1 MDTDKNVHRIN
12 VDNRRLLKADGVKE
26 IVSFDEFSVVL
37 NTENGRLC
45 INGNGLHIQELSVD
59 TGVVSVD
66 GQINELIY
74 VDASEPKKSGFFGRL
89 LR

>member
-1 MDTDKNVHRIN
+1 MDTDKNVHCIA
-12 VDNRRLLKADGVKE
+12 VDNRRALKADGVKE

-37 NTENGRLC
+37 NTEKGKLC
-45 INGNGLHIQELSVD
+45 INGSELHIQELSVD
-59 TGVVSVD
+59 TGTVCID

-74 VDASEPKKSGFFGRL
+74 VDATEQKKSGFFGRL